1 MRKKALHKSTVREIF
16 SSKARFLSIFGI
28 ILLGVCFYAGI
39 KATGPDMR
47 LTADKYYQQYH
58 LMDTRIV
65 STMGLTKE
73 DQKQLSSDA
82 NVEEVQMGYSLD
94 VAIPS
99 ENQVVHIS
107 SYDPKQKINQ
117 YRVIKGRLP
126 EKSGEI
132 ALDAR
137 VLKFEKN
144 PYQLGKSYQIDSD
157 EATDKKFNKRS
168 YKIVG
173 FVNSPVYIESMS
185 RGNTTVGKGSIDYF
199 AVIPSEDFALDAYT
213 EAFVRYR
220 NVAGV
225 DSYSDLYEQRYKT
238 DLKQLKQQM
247 KVRPEERQK
256 EIQKEAQ
263 EKLASEQKKLVD
275 GEQAIQKATKELADG
290 RQALADGRQ
299 EWEQGKATFQ
309 TEIANAEQTIEQKT
323 AELAQ
328 GKQALAEQKQQ
339 LPAAKQQL
347 DQANAQLQTARQQL
361 QNQGLDPDG
370 DLAKLTGQSQQL
382 EQLRAGY
389 QQLAGSIA
397 TVQQQLPEG
406 APVPLEAIDGWSA
419 SAVQLQLPE
428 LVALLAQLK
437 QDPTQVGLLG
447 QMTAM
452 IGAADQAIQG
462 QWSQMQ
468 QAIQGLQQYHTGLA
482 QYQAGMQQYQ
492 SGLSQVQAAENQLQ
506 NGETQL
512 AQARQQLATE
522 KAAGQAKL
530 DSSEQQLT
538 QSEAELQA
546 GEQKLAKEQQ
556 TLANGKKKLADA
568 QKEIDDI
575 AKPKYMYFSRNDN
588 PGYEE
593 YKENAN
599 RISSI
604 ATVFPVF
611 FFVIAALVC
620 LTTMTRMVDEKRGEI
635 GTLKALGYTNW
646 EISQKYLVYSSV
658 ASIAGTLIGLV
669 VGYNVFP
676 TVIFNAYGAM
686 YNFPPVRLGYYPSY
700 TIQSFVVALLCTT
713 VSSWVVLRVDLLSS
727 PAVLMRPKAP
737 KAGQRILLERIPFIW
752 KRLNF
757 IHKVTARNLFR
768 YKQRMLMTVLGIAG
782 CMGLLI
788 TGFGLRDSIADMVDI
803 QFQDIWHYQ
812 GAVTFNPDATKKQT
826 DEYNQKL
833 AQLPEFKK
841 KLLLAQETMQVAKKG
856 KITQDVSIDV
866 PETTKDLD
874 QFITFKNRKTRAEY
888 RLDDNGVIINEKLA
902 KLFDLKEG
910 MMLKLTDSDH
920 QTYQV
925 KINHIVENYVQHF
938 IYMTPTYYE
947 KIFHQQPKYET
958 ELLLL
963 KHYPKNEDQVAQDL
977 MDTKKAINVTF
988 LSETSRLLDDTMG
1001 SLTIVTWVLIISAG
1015 LLAFIVLYNL
1025 TNINISER
1033 IRELSTI
1040 KVLGFYDKE
1049 VTMYVYRENMILTI
1063 IGILVGCV
1071 AGKLL
1076 HLFVLNTAELD
1087 MMMFVPGIHLASYLY
1102 AAALTWF
1109 FSMIVMGLMH
1119 RKLKKVDMI
1128 EALKSNE

>member
-1 MRKKALHKSTVREIF
+1 MRKKALHKSTIREIF

-47 LTADKYYQQYH
+47 LTADNYYQTYH
-58 LMDTRIV
+58 LMGTRIV
-65 STMGLTKE
+65 STMGLTEKDAE
-73 DQKQLSSDA
+73 QIKKDPKVQDVQL
-82 NVEEVQMGYSLD
+82 GYSLD

-99 ENQVVHIS
+99 ENQVVHFT
-107 SYDPKQKINQ
+107 SYDSKQKINH
-117 YRVIKGRLP
+117 YRVIQGRLP
-126 EKSGEI
+126 NKPGEI

-137 VLKFEKN
+137 VMKSEKN
-144 PYQLGKSYQIDSD
+144 EYKIGETYKINSD
-157 EATDKKFNKRS
+157 KETDEKFKTLE

-173 FVNSPVYIESMS
+173 FVNSPMYIESMS

-199 AVIPSEDFALDAYT
+199 AVILPEDFKMDVYT
-213 EAFVRYR
+213 EAFVRYQ
-220 NVAGV
+220 NLKGI
-225 DSYSDLYEQRYKT
+225 DSYGETYEKRYKE
-238 DLKQLKQQM
+238 DAKSLKETM
-247 KVRPEERQK
+247 KNRPQERLV
-256 EIQKEAQ
+256 EIQKEANDKLIS
-263 EKLASEQKKLVD
+263 EKKKVAD
-275 GEQAIQKATKELADG
+275 GEKELQKAEQELADG
-290 RQALADGRQ
+290 RQALENGKQ
-299 EWEQGKATFQ
+299 ELAEGKATFQ
-309 TEIANAEQTIEQKT
+309 TEIANAENLLAQKT
-323 AELAQ
+323 NELAQ
-328 GKQALAEQKQQ
+328 GKQTLATQRQQ

-347 DQANAQLQTARQQL
+347 DQANAQLQAVKQQMI
-361 QNQGLDPDG
+361 NQGINPDT
-370 DLAKLTGQSQQL
+370 DFDRLSGQSQQL

-389 QQLAGSIA
+389 QNLAGSIA
-397 TVQQQLPEG
+397 GVQQQLPEG
-406 APVPLEAIDGWSA
+406 APVPAEAIAGWTA
-419 SAVQLQLPE
+419 AAEQLALPEVVALTNQLQ
-428 LVALLAQLK
+428 A
-437 QDPTQVGLLG
+437 DPTQVGLLG
-447 QMTAM
+447 QMATM
-452 IGAADQAIQG
+452 IGAADQAVQS
-462 QWSQMQ
+462 QWSQLQ
-468 QAIQGLQQYHTGLA
+468 QALQGIQQYRSGLA
-482 QYQAGMQQYQ
+482 QYQSGMQNYQ
-492 SGLSQVQAAENQLQ
+492 NGLAQIQAAESQIQ
-506 NGETQL
+506 NGEAQL
-512 AQARQQLATE
+512 AQGRQELETQRSQ
-522 KAAGQAKL
+522 GQAKL
-530 DSSEQQLT
+530 NETDQQIAD
-538 QSEAELQA
+538 SEAKLQE
-546 GEQKLAKEQQ
+546 GEAKLNEER
-556 TLANGKKKLADA
+556 KKLADGKQKLA
-568 QKEIDDI
+568 DAEKEISEI
-575 AKPKYMYFSRNDN
+575 KKPKYMYFSRADN

-635 GTLKALGYTNW
+635 GTFKALGYTNW

-658 ASIAGTLIGLV
+658 ASIAGALIGLII
-669 VGYNVFP
+669 GYNVFP

-686 YNFPPVRLGYYPSY
+686 YNFPPVTLGYYPSY

-713 VSSWVVLRVDLLSS
+713 GSSLLVLRVDLLSS

-752 KRLNF
+752 NRMNF

-788 TGFGLRDSIADMVDI
+788 TGFGLRDSISDMVSI
-803 QFQDIWHYQ
+803 QFDEIWHYQ
-812 GAVTFNPDATKKQT
+812 SAVTFNPDATEKETEAYNKKV
-826 DEYNQKL
+826 
-833 AQLPEFKK
+833 ASLPEFKK
-841 KLLLAQETMQVAKKG
+841 KLLLAQETMQVVQKG

-866 PETTKDLD
+866 PKTTKDLGE
-874 QFITFKNRKTRAEY
+874 FITFKNRKTQKEY
-888 RLDDNGVIINEKLA
+888 RLDDSGVIINEKLA

-910 MMLKLTDSDH
+910 MMLELTDSDH
-920 QTYQV
+920 QKHKV

-947 KIFHQQPKYET
+947 KVFNEKPKYET

-963 KHYPKNEDQVAQDL
+963 KKYPKNEDKVAQEL

-988 LSETSRLLDDTMG
+988 MSEMNSVLDDTMG
-1001 SLTIVTWVLIISAG
+1001 SLTIVIWVLIISAG

-1087 MMMFVPGIHLASYLY
+1087 MMMFVPDIHFLSYLY
-1102 AAALTWF
+1102 SAALTWF
-1109 FSMIVMGLMH
+1109 FSMIVMWMMH